1 MFVSIPIEKL
11 YGNLYMD
18 YEGILLNFGLNEAST
33 FNEFLASMKSYR
45 LNSKNYATMFLT
57 KAKVMVAILHSA
69 FDNLER
75 CITSAHSFYEKQVNT
90 F

>member
-1 MFVSIPIEKL
+1 
-11 YGNLYMD
+11 MD

-33 FNEFLASMKSYR
+33 FNEFLASMRSYR
-45 LNSKNYATMFLT
+45 LNSKNYANMFLT
-57 KAKVMVAILHSA
+57 KAKVMVTVLHSA

-75 CITSAHSFYEKQVNT
+75 CINTAHLFYELQVNK